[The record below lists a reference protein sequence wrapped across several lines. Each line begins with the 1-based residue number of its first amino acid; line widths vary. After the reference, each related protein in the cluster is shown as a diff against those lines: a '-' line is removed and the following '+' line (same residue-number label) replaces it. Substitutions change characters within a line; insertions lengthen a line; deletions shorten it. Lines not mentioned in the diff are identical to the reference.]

1 MEFLKSSKRRS
12 LVSELVYIGLNVA
25 FAVALLV
32 ILLTIH
38 SPLPAFA
45 LVLLSKWRILAVR
58 PRYWFVNI
66 QTNLVDIIVS
76 LSIVILIYSASGAIA
91 MQVVLTALYIAWLLY
106 VKPKSKRVFVAIQAG
121 AAVFLGVSA
130 LMMVS
135 YDWFASPV
143 VLIMWL
149 IGYSAARHV
158 VSSYD
163 EPHGSFYS
171 LIWGLVL
178 AELGWLAY
186 HWTFAYPIPGIGE
199 VQLSQVAIL
208 ALAISFLAERAYSS
222 YARHQQIR
230 TNDVLLPALLSI
242 SIIVIML
249 GLFNALDDN
258 TSRLIKVAIIGIILA
273 IDLVIYSI
281 FSRR

>member
-32 ILLTIH
+32 ILLAIN
-38 SPLPAFA
+38 SPAPAFA

-76 LSIVILIYSASGAIA
+76 LSIVILIYSASGALA
-91 MQVVLTALYIAWLLY
+91 MQILLTALYIVWLLY

-130 LMMVS
+130 LMIVS
-135 YDWFASPV
+135 YDWYASPV

-163 EPHGSFYS
+163 ETHASFYS
-171 LIWGLVL
+171 LVWGLVF

-186 HWTFAYPIPGIGE
+186 HWTFAYPIPGIGDI
-199 VQLSQVAIL
+199 QLSQAALL

-222 YARHQQIR
+222 YTRHGSIR
-230 TNDVLLPALLSI
+230 SSDVVMPALLSV
-242 SIIVIML
+242 SVIIIL
-249 GLFNALDDN
+249 LTLFN
-258 TSRLIKVAIIGIILA
+258 TISMG
-273 IDLVIYSI
+273 SI
-281 FSRR
+281 

>member
-25 FAVALLV
+25 FAIALLV
-32 ILLTIH
+32 ILLAIN
-38 SPLPAFA
+38 SPAPAFA

-76 LSIVILIYSASGAIA
+76 LSIVILIYSAGGALA
-91 MQVVLTALYIAWLLY
+91 MQILLTALYIAWLLY

-135 YDWFASPV
+135 YDWYASPV

-163 EPHGSFYS
+163 ETHASFYS
-171 LIWGLVL
+171 LVWGLVF

-186 HWTFAYPIPGIGE
+186 HWTFAYPIPGIGDI
-199 VQLSQVAIL
+199 QLSQAALL

-222 YARHQQIR
+222 YTRHGSIR
-230 TNDVLLPALLSI
+230 SSDIIMPTLLSV
-242 SIIVIML
+242 SVIIIL
-249 GLFNALDDN
+249 LTLFN
-258 TSRLIKVAIIGIILA
+258 TISMG
-273 IDLVIYSI
+273 SI
-281 FSRR
+281 

>member
-12 LVSELVYIGLNVA
+12 LVSELVYIGLNIA

-32 ILLTIH
+32 ILLAIN
-38 SPLPAFA
+38 SPAPAFA

-76 LSIVILIYSASGAIA
+76 LSIVILIYSASGALA
-91 MQVVLTALYIAWLLY
+91 MQILLTALYIVWLLY

-130 LMMVS
+130 LMIVS
-135 YDWFASPV
+135 YDWYASPV

-163 EPHGSFYS
+163 ETHASFYS
-171 LIWGLVL
+171 LVWGLVF

-186 HWTFAYPIPGIGE
+186 HWTFAYPIPGIGHI
-199 VQLSQVAIL
+199 QLSQAALL

-222 YARHQQIR
+222 YTRHGSIR
-230 TNDVLLPALLSI
+230 SSDIIMPALLSV
-242 SIIVIML
+242 SVIIIL
-249 GLFNALDDN
+249 LTLFN
-258 TSRLIKVAIIGIILA
+258 TISMG
-273 IDLVIYSI
+273 SI
-281 FSRR
+281 